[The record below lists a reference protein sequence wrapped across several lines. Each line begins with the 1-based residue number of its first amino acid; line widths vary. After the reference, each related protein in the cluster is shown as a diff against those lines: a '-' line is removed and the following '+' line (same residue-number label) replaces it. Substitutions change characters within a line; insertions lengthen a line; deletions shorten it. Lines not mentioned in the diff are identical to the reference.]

1 MTAAT
6 FFSRKKEDKK
16 KGTVP
21 LRTREI
27 KSFLDIFLENDKEL
41 LLDETKGQRYTTLEC
56 INDALCPYAESV
68 GKVHDS
74 KNLLPDTLG
83 SISDLLDN
91 HERIDYSELDLAEN
105 ERKYYVKRD

>member
-1 MTAAT
+1 MTAAM

-16 KGTVP
+16 EGTVP

-27 KSFLDIFLENDKEL
+27 KSFLDIYLENDKDL
-41 LLDETKGQRYTTLEC
+41 LLDEGKGQRYTTLEC

-74 KNLLPDTLG
+74 KNLPPDTFAT
-83 SISDLLDN
+83 ISDLLDN
-91 HERIDYSELDLAEN
+91 HEKIGRSELDLTEN
-105 ERKYYVKRD
+105 ERRYYVK